1 MGQDADDVR
10 GGCRWEMDRASGVLV
25 ADKQSKGESG
35 RVRMGDESRGN
46 PFVLTEQEEWESDVE
61 RDEGERERERESK
74 KERIAM
80 SLCERAKSLCC
91 SGRLAPSPDA
101 GSLPLLLMIMKLV
114 CVI

>member
-1 MGQDADDVR
+1 M
-10 GGCRWEMDRASGVLV
+10 
-25 ADKQSKGESG
+25 
-35 RVRMGDESRGN
+35 
-46 PFVLTEQEEWESDVE
+46 E
-61 RDEGERERERESK
+61 RDEGREKERERERESK

-114 CVI
+114 CVPEEAFGQPEASS